1 MFNFPTCL
9 SITCGIFWCSY
20 YGNMF
25 GTARGFKTA
34 EYKEWVKAGT
44 TKMGNGAG
52 MVREAGIGTTQENHL
67 SIWIIHGQV
76 SLSEGSRGY
85 HLCMM
90 RGYKQYNHFLTSS
103 SSSGIETS
111 PKLLLGTANIDPIQ
125 NEEIECI
132 PVTGSGRVWF
142 GDGFQAC
149 CFRT

>member
-1 MFNFPTCL
+1 
-9 SITCGIFWCSY
+9 
-20 YGNMF
+20 MF

-34 EYKEWVKAGT
+34 EYKGWVKAGT
-44 TKMGNGAG
+44 IKMGNGAG
-52 MVREAGIGTTQENHL
+52 MVREAGIGTTQEYHL
-67 SIWIIHGQV
+67 SIGIIHGQV

-90 RGYKQYNHFLTSS
+90 RGYKQYNHFLTSP

-132 PVTGSGRVWF
+132 PVTGSGRV
-142 GDGFQAC
+142 
-149 CFRT
+149 